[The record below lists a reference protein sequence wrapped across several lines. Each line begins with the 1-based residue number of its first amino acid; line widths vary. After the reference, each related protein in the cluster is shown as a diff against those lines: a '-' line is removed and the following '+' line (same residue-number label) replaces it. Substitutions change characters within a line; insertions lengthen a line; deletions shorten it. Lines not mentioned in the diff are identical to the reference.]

1 MEKKLE
7 NLKKRIRQLKEKRP
21 GYADILDFYEKV
33 KEAQE
38 NTKASLTVAPIQLK
52 GESKSL
58 LTKKGIPLLRKEDF
72 PIDVEASVALF
83 QSLCQIG
90 EKANPHMAEQVSKIE
105 EVISGKTIDLKRLLE
120 EGGKEEKTGK
130 IAEGSG
136 LDGKVLFFL
145 VHNSRK
151 PSINAKAEQLFA
163 KIDPEKW
170 LKGHCPICGSLP
182 DLSLLKE
189 EVGKRYL
196 VCSYCSCQW
205 RFERL
210 LCPFCDNRE
219 RNSLHYLFGEEEEA
233 FRIDLCEK
241 CHQYIK
247 TIDLRIIEPPDPA
260 LEDLATLHLDILASQ
275 KGYKRPV
282 PNLWLP

>member
-1 MEKKLE
+1 VEKKLE

-38 NTKASLTVAPIQLK
+38 NTKASLTVAPVQPK
-52 GESKSL
+52 EESKSL
-58 LTKKGIPLLRKEDF
+58 LTKPGSPLLRTEYF
-72 PIDVEASVALF
+72 SIDVEVSVALF

-90 EKANPHMAEQVSKIE
+90 KKANPHMAERVSKIE
-105 EVISGKTIDLKRLLE
+105 EVIRGKTIDLKKLLR
-120 EGGKEEKTGK
+120 EGGKEEKIEK
-130 IAEGSG
+130 IAEESG
-136 LDGKVLFFL
+136 LDRKVLSFL
-145 VHNSRK
+145 IHNSRK
-151 PSINAKAEQLFA
+151 PSIEAEVKHIRA
-163 KIDPEKW
+163 EIDPEKW
-170 LKGHCPICGSLP
+170 MKGHCPICGSPP

-196 VCSYCSCQW
+196 VCSYCRCQW
-205 RFERL
+205 RVERL

-219 RNSLHYLFGEEEEA
+219 PNSLHYLFGEEEEA

-282 PNLWLP
+282 PNFWLP

>member
-1 MEKKLE
+1 VE
-7 NLKKRIRQLKEKRP
+7 NLGKRIRQLKEKRQ

-33 KEAQE
+33 TEAQG
-38 NTKASLTVAPIQLK
+38 NTKASLTVGPIRLRD
-52 GESKSL
+52 ESKGPL
-58 LTKKGIPLLRKEDF
+58 IKQGAPLLRKEYF
-72 PIDVEASVALF
+72 PIDIEASVFLF

-90 EKANPHMAEQVSKIE
+90 KEANPHMAEQVSRIE
-105 EVISGKTIDLKRLLE
+105 EAIGGKVVDMKKLLR
-120 EGGKEEKTGK
+120 EGGTEEKVEK
-130 IAEGSG
+130 IAEESG
-136 LDGKVLFFL
+136 LDRKLLYFL
-145 VHNSRK
+145 IHNSRK
-151 PSINAKAEQLFA
+151 PSIEAEVEHLRA
-163 KIDPEKW
+163 EIDPEKW

-196 VCSYCSCQW
+196 VCSYCSSQW
-205 RFERL
+205 RIERL
-210 LCPFCDNRE
+210 VCPFCDNRE
-219 RNSLHYLFGEEEEA
+219 QNSIHYLFGEEEEA

-241 CHQYIK
+241 CRQYIK
-247 TIDLRIIEPPDPA
+247 TIDLRIIDSPDPV